1 MLIHPT
7 PDKSKLVKIIFSTC
21 PYQEKHFSLPG
32 ICFFIPHIC
41 FRNFIFEL
49 NATYSKLTAES
60 PHHRQI
66 KLVKITFI
74 LAHIKKPTS
83 SPPEICFQSFIK
95 VSGIFSFPNRSSLA
109 WFSVDL
115 QEHKSHN
122 NALLVMDHI
131 TLGFHEMFAHCKNKA
146 FATLEILSIF
156 TKRCK
161 SYYYPLT
168 LYKCKFVGTAL
179 KGERRY

>member
-1 MLIHPT
+1 MLIHLP
-7 PDKSKLVKIIFSTC
+7 PDKSKLVKITFSTP

-41 FRNFIFEL
+41 FRNFKYEL

-60 PHHRQI
+60 PHLRQI
-66 KLVKITFI
+66 ELVKITFT
-74 LAHIKKPTS
+74 LVHIKISTS

-95 VSGIFSFPNRSSLA
+95 VSGFFSFPNRSSLV

-122 NALLVMDHI
+122 NALLVMYHI
-131 TLGFHEMFAHCKNKA
+131 TFGFHIMFAQGKKTSFCN
-146 FATLEILSIF
+146 FRDTLHIY
-156 TKRCK
+156 KRCN
-161 SYYYPLT
+161 S
-168 LYKCKFVGTAL
+168 
-179 KGERRY
+179 